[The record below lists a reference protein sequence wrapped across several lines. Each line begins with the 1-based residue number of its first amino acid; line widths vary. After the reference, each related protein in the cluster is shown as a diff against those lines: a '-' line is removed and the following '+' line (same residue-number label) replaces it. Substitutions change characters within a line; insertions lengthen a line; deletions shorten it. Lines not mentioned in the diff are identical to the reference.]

1 MKLHEL
7 SPNPG
12 SRQRRK
18 RVGRGDSS
26 GLGKTAGRGEKG
38 QKSRTGAK
46 IRPFFEGGQIPL
58 FRRLPKRGF
67 KNADRIIY
75 TLVNLNILEE
85 NFNAGDVVDVAALQE
100 KNLIGKKFF
109 ALKIGKRGL
118 LVGPVK
124 GKTVGIKRLIF
135 IAPALICSVRAVFSV
150 TDERV
155 TDMRE
160 MRADL
165 VRSARHQLDIKQGI
179 ATSLTDHLIFSD
191 DIFTTR

>member
-38 QKSRTGAK
+38 QKSRTGSK

-67 KNADRIIY
+67 NQPNHIEYA
-75 TLVNLNILEE
+75 LVNLNILED
-85 NFNAGDVVDVAALQE
+85 NFAAGDVVDAESLRAKKLLGKAEKMIKILANGELTKALTVKAEKFSAAAKAKIE
-100 KNLIGKKFF
+100 AAGGK
-109 ALKIGKRGL
+109 
-118 LVGPVK
+118 VEV
-124 GKTVGIKRLIF
+124 V
-135 IAPALICSVRAVFSV
+135 
-150 TDERV
+150 E
-155 TDMRE
+155 
-160 MRADL
+160 
-165 VRSARHQLDIKQGI
+165 
-179 ATSLTDHLIFSD
+179 
-191 DIFTTR
+191 

>member
-38 QKSRTGAK
+38 QKSRTGSK

-67 KNADRIIY
+67 NQPNHIEYA
-75 TLVNLNILEE
+75 LVNLNILED
-85 NFNAGDVVDVAALQE
+85 NFAAGDVVDAESLRAKKLLGKAEKMIKILANGELTKALTVKAEKFSAAAQAKIE
-100 KNLIGKKFF
+100 AAGGK
-109 ALKIGKRGL
+109 AE
-118 LVGPVK
+118 VV
-124 GKTVGIKRLIF
+124 
-135 IAPALICSVRAVFSV
+135 
-150 TDERV
+150 
-155 TDMRE
+155 
-160 MRADL
+160 
-165 VRSARHQLDIKQGI
+165 
-179 ATSLTDHLIFSD
+179 
-191 DIFTTR
+191 